1 MPIDE
6 IYEELKGKSFKGAK
20 TVEEIPKLA
29 AFQKAMR
36 ERAQQSL
43 LDEDVAVWLSG
54 QSEDTKSHV
63 NGMIRHMMAV
73 AGSQPEKV

>member
-6 IYEELKGKSFKGAK
+6 IYEELKDKSFKGAK

-36 ERAQQSL
+36 ERQRAL
-43 LDEDVAVWLSG
+43 LDDDVAEWLS
-54 QSEDTKSHV
+54 QQTEDTKSHV

-73 AGSQPEKV
+73 ASH